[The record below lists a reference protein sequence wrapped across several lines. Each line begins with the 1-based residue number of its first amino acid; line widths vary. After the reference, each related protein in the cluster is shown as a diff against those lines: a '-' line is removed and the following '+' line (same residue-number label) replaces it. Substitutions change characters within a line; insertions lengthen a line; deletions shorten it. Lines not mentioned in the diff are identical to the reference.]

1 MGHVQLFLHEEKL
14 PVRKGAAQL
23 PEQDDGSGRPHS
35 ATLSPRSALLSLVF
49 CPFYQHGGEG
59 RPSEQGVASHDEPL
73 MSSKGLFHLQASGP
87 RAAALC
93 KADSR
98 IVSVWSKDGGV
109 ARERR
114 HSPCTPDSKP
124 SWKFPEN
131 SLANT
136 TLSPVHRGGYD
147 AFVIQEL
154 VPPTCSGDPGEEH
167 GPAEEDSSPCARRTT
182 VPPRHSWCSWT
193 SPAGLPAWRHPNVC
207 TARTDA
213 RSGRVPT
220 VESGVQLES
229 FHHRLAA
236 DQLTLARAPLA
247 AACPI
252 LILPGIRPSGAAP
265 ELSPRAPRPQQDE
278 EGVSSARNRAGGR
291 SEGSLQ
297 PCVLRAPARD
307 PQGEWGRGHAHVP
320 AGTPVPAPRLR
331 AAGFPGRPVHM

>member
-1 MGHVQLFLHEEKL
+1 MGQTLETQQPVCVQHRVPPAHL
-14 PVRKGAAQL
+14 
-23 PEQDDGSGRPHS
+23 RPQ
-35 ATLSPRSALLSLVF
+35 TLSKLS
-49 CPFYQHGGEG
+49 
-59 RPSEQGVASHDEPL
+59 S
-73 MSSKGLFHLQASGP
+73 
-87 RAAALC
+87 
-93 KADSR
+93 
-98 IVSVWSKDGGV
+98 
-109 ARERR
+109 
-114 HSPCTPDSKP
+114 SKP

-136 TLSPVHRGGYD
+136 TLSPVHWGGYD

-236 DQLTLARAPLA
+236 DQL
-247 AACPI
+247 
-252 LILPGIRPSGAAP
+252 
-265 ELSPRAPRPQQDE
+265 
-278 EGVSSARNRAGGR
+278 VS
-291 SEGSLQ
+291 
-297 PCVLRAPARD
+297 
-307 PQGEWGRGHAHVP
+307 
-320 AGTPVPAPRLR
+320 
-331 AAGFPGRPVHM
+331 